1 MSWSEEAL
9 VTVLEEKGVLTGVE
23 ALEKIKRELLLR
35 LAESRQLG
43 LQEPRQSCAARA

>member
-1 MSWSEEAL
+1 MIWSEEAL
-9 VTVLEEKGVLTGVE
+9 VTVLEEKGVLTRVE

-35 LAESRQLG
+35 LAGSRQLG